1 MLDVFMLVWLSN
13 IACVG
18 KVCWVGDWL
27 SAYGI
32 SDDSAFLLL
41 TTTPV
46 LVTSLP
52 I

>member
-1 MLDVFMLVWLSN
+1 MLDVFMLVRLSN

-18 KVCWVGDWL
+18 KVCLVGDWP

-32 SDDSAFLLL
+32 SETTLPLS
-41 TTTPV
+41 TTPV